1 MSFKHFKL
9 AYLLL
14 TLPSFI
20 DPLCAAEKEE
30 LTCQLGTSH
39 STKYAN
45 LLQEEDGGLVVKMT
59 GDLREEFRKNPQLIQ
74 KEYANPLFA
83 TMALFSEESLA
94 KKEMVCKNL
103 IHFRLQRYMQEASR
117 IADKIFDTQYA
128 LTEKNLDVFLCTLN
142 DLNINK
148 DKRGVSAFLIR
159 IFKGKTNEFSKNENL
174 INKVVKESNLP
185 RNKYF
190 LKLGQEMVK
199 KVDQIPPSLAED
211 YYRIVRPFWLSDIMD
226 FSLDNVVDKHLSFR
240 ITPANIQQLHHIAS
254 TKKTNQK
261 KEPLENLI
269 SFAQS
274 CQVQDD
280 WALSYQGSLLMYEM
294 ANLPRSEG
302 FLNAMKAI
310 EITEL
315 LKDSSELV
323 HPYVAAFLTVSEA
336 AQKQQLIDKFNKF
349 TPELF
354 TLYEKFM
361 DSENPLD
368 KMMGGFCNILFS
380 SYVAL
385 LKQQNLIAIDERI
398 EGFKTAALEAK
409 EAKKESQ
416 ETVQNKK
423 IDQGQKRQKIEASL
437 KATKEKNEKKEKAR
451 IALEEL
457 HKHHTTRNQQVSTSG
472 VESLPL
478 TLSNGLSIEIPQPSP
493 QNFTKESKEAA
504 RAQIEK
510 EDKKAEKHRQRVTNS
525 TTTTTTTTTTTSTTS
540 VTSISSSIP
549 QEDKSAYEFDN
560 SPDSLKKHLKERN
573 SLVGELKPTPLA
585 ILKLF
590 FETKNEKGQCWNN
603 DVDITMTQLENV
615 VKALK
620 GKVDRSRGKG
630 GHFMLF
636 FGQKQVAELYNP
648 AMALEHIDGPLASL
662 TTTGKLWDS
671 KRLPPYLIEQLRNIF
686 ITMKMVPTDFTAQIK
701 ERSSQTKNNSPK

>member
-9 AYLLL
+9 ACLLL
-14 TLPSFI
+14 TLPNFI
-20 DPLCAAEKEE
+20 DPLCAAERQEKKDIICS
-30 LTCQLGTSH
+30 TSQLVGIQP

-74 KEYANPLFA
+74 KQYADPLFS
-83 TMALFSEESLA
+83 TMALLSEESLA

-103 IHFRLQRYMQEASR
+103 IHFRLQRYMQETSC

-128 LTEKNLDVFLCTLN
+128 LTEENLDVFLCTLN
-142 DLNINK
+142 DLNTNK

-174 INKVVKESNLP
+174 INEVVKESNLP

-199 KVDQIPPSLAED
+199 KADQIPPSLAED

-226 FSLDNVVDKHLSFR
+226 FSLDNVMNKPLSFR
-240 ITPANIQQLHHIAS
+240 ITPANIEQLHHIAS
-254 TKKTNQK
+254 TKKINQK

-323 HPYVAAFLTVSEA
+323 QPYVAAFLTVNEV
-336 AQKQQLIDKFNKF
+336 AQQQQLIHKFNQF
-349 TPELF
+349 TPKLF
-354 TLYEKFM
+354 ELYETYM
-361 DSENPLD
+361 ESENPLD
-368 KMMGGFCNILFS
+368 KMMLSFCNILFS

-385 LKQQNLIAIDERI
+385 LKQQNLIAVDERI
-398 EGFKTAALEAK
+398 EDFKTAALEAK
-409 EAKKESQ
+409 EAKKDSQ
-416 ETVQNKK
+416 ETIQNKK

-437 KATKEKNEKKEKAR
+437 KATKEKNEKKKEAK

-472 VESLPL
+472 TESLPP
-478 TLSNGLSIEIPQPSP
+478 TLSNDMSIEILQPSP

-510 EDKKAEKHRQRVTNS
+510 EDKKSEKHRQRVTNS
-525 TTTTTTTTTTTSTTS
+525 TTTTTTTTTSTTS
-540 VTSISSSIP
+540 VTSISSSRP
-549 QEDKSAYEFDN
+549 QEDKTTYEFDN

-620 GKVDRSRGKG
+620 GRVDKSRGKG

-648 AMALEHIDGPLASL
+648 AMALEHIEGPLASL

-686 ITMKMVPTDFTAQIK
+686 ITMKMVPIDFTAQIEEK
-701 ERSSQTKNNSPK
+701 SSK